1 MNKLS
6 LLLPAL
12 FMFAGCAPTP
22 TTQQPSV
29 DVVSVTNKL
38 TLTLSGKT
46 LSAQEK
52 NDISGFIARL
62 GTLSNLMVKIENT
75 AQKGASQT
83 EKVRLHLIES
93 GLYPSQISV
102 SNPSVQGKDKDK
114 DKGELTIF
122 VESYRAKVTAC
133 DAGKTPRTT
142 VNAYRTQRNFGCAN
156 ANALAQMVA
165 NPKDLIVGQPLSGT
179 QGQKAVSSIDNYLAP
194 PAQNQQTING
204 SSTTTLGGSL

>member
-12 FMFAGCAPTP
+12 IALAGCAPTP

-52 NDISGFIARL
+52 ADISDFIARR

-75 AQKGASQT
+75 TQKGESQS
-83 EKVRLHLIES
+83 EKVRLRLIES

-102 SNPSVQGKDKDK
+102 SDTAAQGKGDI
-114 DKGELTIF
+114 TIF

-142 VNAYRTQRNFGCAN
+142 LNAYRTQRNFGCAN
-156 ANALAQMVA
+156 ANALAKMVA
-165 NPKDLIVGQPLSGT
+165 NPKDLIVGQPIDSA
-179 QGQKAVSSIDNYLAP
+179 QGQKAVSSIDNYFAP
-194 PAQNQQTING
+194 PAQNQQTNSG
-204 SSTTTLGGSL
+204 SSNTTLGGSQ

>member
-12 FMFAGCAPTP
+12 IALAGCAPTP

-52 NDISGFIARL
+52 ADISDFIARR

-75 AQKGASQT
+75 TQKGESQS
-83 EKVRLHLIES
+83 EKVRLRLIES

-102 SNPSVQGKDKDK
+102 SDTAAQGKGDI
-114 DKGELTIF
+114 TIF

-142 VNAYRTQRNFGCAN
+142 LNAYRTQRNFGCAN

-165 NPKDLIVGQPLSGT
+165 NPKDLIVGQPSDSA
-179 QGQKAVSSIDNYLAP
+179 QGQKAVSSIDNYFAP
-194 PAQNQQTING
+194 PAQNQQTNSG
-204 SSTTTLGGSL
+204 SSNTTLGGSQ

>member
-12 FMFAGCAPTP
+12 IALAGCAPTP

-52 NDISGFIARL
+52 ADISDFIARR

-75 AQKGASQT
+75 TQKGESQS

-102 SNPSVQGKDKDK
+102 SDTAAQGKGDI
-114 DKGELTIF
+114 TIF

-142 VNAYRTQRNFGCAN
+142 LNAYRTQRNFGCAN

-165 NPKDLIVGQPLSGT
+165 NPKDLIVGQPIDSA
-179 QGQKAVSSIDNYLAP
+179 QGQKAVSSIDNYFAP
-194 PAQNQQTING
+194 PAQNQQTNSG
-204 SSTTTLGGSL
+204 SSNTTLGGSQ

>member
-1 MNKLS
+1 MRAN
-6 LLLPAL
+6 AYN
-12 FMFAGCAPTP
+12 P
-22 TTQQPSV
+22 TTFCGCGVRDKQADFNTV
-29 DVVSVTNKL
+29 
-38 TLTLSGKT
+38 GKT

-52 NDISGFIARL
+52 ADISDFIARR

-75 AQKGASQT
+75 TQKGESQS

-102 SNPSVQGKDKDK
+102 SDTAAQGKGDI
-114 DKGELTIF
+114 TIF

-142 VNAYRTQRNFGCAN
+142 LNAYRTQRNFGCAN

-165 NPKDLIVGQPLSGT
+165 NPKDLIVGQPIDSA
-179 QGQKAVSSIDNYLAP
+179 QGQKAVSSIDNYFAP
-194 PAQNQQTING
+194 PAQNQQTNSG
-204 SSTTTLGGSL
+204 SSNTTLGGSQ

>member
-102 SNPSVQGKDKDK
+102 SNTAAQGKGDI
-114 DKGELTIF
+114 TIF

-142 VNAYRTQRNFGCAN
+142 LNAYRTQRNFGCAN

-165 NPKDLIVGQPLSGT
+165 NPKDLIVGQPIDSA
-179 QGQKAVSSIDNYLAP
+179 QGQKAVSSIDNYFAP
-194 PAQNQQTING
+194 PAQNQQTNSG
-204 SSTTTLGGSL
+204 SSNTTLGGSQ

>member
-1 MNKLS
+1 MNKLA

-12 FMFAGCAPTP
+12 IALAGCAPTP
-22 TTQQPSV
+22 ITQQPSV

-38 TLTLSGKT
+38 TLTLSGKA

-52 NDISGFIARL
+52 ADISDFIARR

-75 AQKGASQT
+75 TQKGEGQS
-83 EKVRLHLIES
+83 EKVRLCLIES

-102 SNPSVQGKDKDK
+102 SDTAAQGKGDI
-114 DKGELTIF
+114 TILA
-122 VESYRAKVTAC
+122 ESYRAKVTAC

-142 VNAYRTQRNFGCAN
+142 LNAYRTQRNFGCAN

-165 NPKDLIVGQPLSGT
+165 NPKDLIVGQPIDSA
-179 QGQKAVSSIDNYLAP
+179 QGQKAVSSIDNYFAP
-194 PAQNQQTING
+194 PAQTQQTNSG
-204 SSTTTLGGSL
+204 SSNTTLGGSQ

>member
-12 FMFAGCAPTP
+12 IALAGCAPTP

-52 NDISGFIARL
+52 DDISDFIARR

-75 AQKGASQT
+75 TQKGESQS
-83 EKVRLHLIES
+83 EKVRLRLIES

-102 SNPSVQGKDKDK
+102 SDTAAQGKGDI
-114 DKGELTIF
+114 TIF

-142 VNAYRTQRNFGCAN
+142 LNAYRTQRNFGCAN

-165 NPKDLIVGQPLSGT
+165 NPKDLIVGQPIDSA
-179 QGQKAVSSIDNYLAP
+179 QGQKAVSSIDNYFAP
-194 PAQNQQTING
+194 PAQNQQTNSG
-204 SSTTTLGGSL
+204 SSNTTLGGSQ

>member
-29 DVVSVTNKL
+29 DVVSITNKFS
-38 TLTLSGKT
+38 LTLSGKA
-46 LSAQEK
+46 LSDQEK
-52 NDISGFIARL
+52 ADISDFMSRRGA
-62 GTLSNLMVKIENT
+62 LSNLMVKIT
-75 AQKGASQT
+75 KTTPKGESQI

-93 GLYPSQISV
+93 GLYPSQIWV
-102 SNPSVQGKDKDK
+102 ADEATEGKGDI
-114 DKGELTIF
+114 TIL
-122 VESYRAKVTAC
+122 VESYSAKVTAC

-165 NPKDLIVGQPLSGT
+165 NPKDLIVGQPISGT
-179 QGQKAVSSIDNYLAP
+179 QGQKAVSSIDNY
-194 PAQNQQTING
+194 
-204 SSTTTLGGSL
+204 

>member
-12 FMFAGCAPTP
+12 IALAGCAPTP

-52 NDISGFIARL
+52 DDISDFIARR

-75 AQKGASQT
+75 TQKGENQS
-83 EKVRLHLIES
+83 EKVRLHLIEL

-102 SNPSVQGKDKDK
+102 SNPSAQGQGD
-114 DKGELTIF
+114 LTIF

-142 VNAYRTQRNFGCAN
+142 LNAYRTQRNFGCAN

-165 NPKDLIVGQPLSGT
+165 NPKDLIVGQPIDSA
-179 QGQKAVSSIDNYLAP
+179 QGQKAVSSIDNYFAP
-194 PAQNQQTING
+194 PAQNQQTNSG
-204 SSTTTLGGSL
+204 SSNTTLGGSQ

>member
-12 FMFAGCAPTP
+12 FALAGCAPTP

-52 NDISGFIARL
+52 ADISDFIARR

-75 AQKGASQT
+75 TQKGESQS

-102 SNPSVQGKDKDK
+102 SDTAAQGKGDI
-114 DKGELTIF
+114 TIF

-142 VNAYRTQRNFGCAN
+142 LNAYRTQRNFGCAN

-165 NPKDLIVGQPLSGT
+165 NPKDLIVGQPIDSA
-179 QGQKAVSSIDNYLAP
+179 QGQKAVSSINNYFAP
-194 PAQNQQTING
+194 PAQNQQTNSG
-204 SSTTTLGGSL
+204 SSNTTLGGSQ

>member
-29 DVVSVTNKL
+29 DVVSVTNKFS
-38 TLTLSGKT
+38 LTLSGKA
-46 LSAQEK
+46 LSDQEK
-52 NDISGFIARL
+52 ADISDFISRRGA
-62 GTLSNLMVKIENT
+62 LSNLMVKIT
-75 AQKGASQT
+75 KTTPKGESQI

-93 GLYPSQISV
+93 GLYPSQIWV
-102 SNPSVQGKDKDK
+102 ADEATEGKGDI
-114 DKGELTIF
+114 TIL

-165 NPKDLIVGQPLSGT
+165 NPKDLIVGQPISGT

-204 SSTTTLGGSL
+204 SSTNTLGGSL

>member
-12 FMFAGCAPTP
+12 IALAGCAPTP

-38 TLTLSGKT
+38 TLTLSGKM

-52 NDISGFIARL
+52 DDISDFIARR

-75 AQKGASQT
+75 TQKGESQS
-83 EKVRLHLIES
+83 EKVRLRLIES

-102 SNPSVQGKDKDK
+102 SDTAAQGKGDI
-114 DKGELTIF
+114 TIF

-142 VNAYRTQRNFGCAN
+142 LNAYRTQRNFGCAN

-165 NPKDLIVGQPLSGT
+165 NPKDLIVGQPIDSA
-179 QGQKAVSSIDNYLAP
+179 QGQKAVSSIDNYFAP
-194 PAQNQQTING
+194 PAQNQQTNSG
-204 SSTTTLGGSL
+204 SSNTTLGGSQ

>member
-1 MNKLS
+1 MNKLA

-12 FMFAGCAPTP
+12 IALAGCAPSP

-38 TLTLSGKT
+38 TLTLSGKA

-52 NDISGFIARL
+52 ADISDFIARR

-75 AQKGASQT
+75 TQKGESQS
-83 EKVRLHLIES
+83 EKVRLRLIES

-102 SNPSVQGKDKDK
+102 SDTAAQGKGDI
-114 DKGELTIF
+114 TIF

-142 VNAYRTQRNFGCAN
+142 LNAYRTQRNFGCAN

-165 NPKDLIVGQPLSGT
+165 NPKDLIVGQPIDSA
-179 QGQKAVSSIDNYLAP
+179 QGQKAVSSIDNYFAP
-194 PAQNQQTING
+194 PAQNQQTNSG
-204 SSTTTLGGSL
+204 SSNTTLGGSQ

>member
-12 FMFAGCAPTP
+12 IALAGCAPTP

-38 TLTLSGKT
+38 TLTLSGKK
-46 LSAQEK
+46 LSTQEK
-52 NDISGFIARL
+52 DDISNFIARL

-75 AQKGASQT
+75 TQKGESQS

-102 SNPSVQGKDKDK
+102 SNPSVQGKGD
-114 DKGELTIF
+114 LTIF

-142 VNAYRTQRNFGCAN
+142 LNAYRTQRNFGCAN

-165 NPKDLIVGQPLSGT
+165 NPKDLIVGQPIDSA
-179 QGQKAVSSIDNYLAP
+179 QGQKAVSSIDNYFVP
-194 PAQNQQTING
+194 PAQNQQTNSG
-204 SSTTTLGGSL
+204 SSNTTLGGSQ

>member
-12 FMFAGCAPTP
+12 IALAGCAPTP

-52 NDISGFIARL
+52 DDISDFIARL

-75 AQKGASQT
+75 TQKGEIQS

-102 SNPSVQGKDKDK
+102 SNPSVQGQ
-114 DKGELTIF
+114 GGLTIF

-142 VNAYRTQRNFGCAN
+142 LNAYRTQRNFGCAN

-165 NPKDLIVGQPLSGT
+165 NPKDLIVGQSIDSA
-179 QGQKAVSSIDNYLAP
+179 QGQKAVSSIDNYFAP
-194 PAQNQQTING
+194 PAQNQQTNSG
-204 SSTTTLGGSL
+204 SSNTTLGGSQ

>member
-29 DVVSVTNKL
+29 DVVSVTNKFS
-38 TLTLSGKT
+38 LTLSGKA
-46 LSAQEK
+46 LSDQEK
-52 NDISGFIARL
+52 ADISDFISRRGA
-62 GTLSNLMVKIENT
+62 LSNLMVKIT
-75 AQKGASQT
+75 KTTPKGESQI

-93 GLYPSQISV
+93 GLYPSQIWV
-102 SNPSVQGKDKDK
+102 ADEATEGKGDI
-114 DKGELTIF
+114 TIL
-122 VESYRAKVTAC
+122 VESYRAKITAC

-165 NPKDLIVGQPLSGT
+165 NPKDLIVGQPMSGT

-194 PAQNQQTING
+194 PPQNQQTING
-204 SSTTTLGGSL
+204 SSTNTLGGSL

>member
-12 FMFAGCAPTP
+12 IALAGCAPTP

-52 NDISGFIARL
+52 ADISDFIARR

-75 AQKGASQT
+75 TQKGESQS
-83 EKVRLHLIES
+83 EKVRLRLIES

-102 SNPSVQGKDKDK
+102 SDTAAQGKGDF
-114 DKGELTIF
+114 TIF

-142 VNAYRTQRNFGCAN
+142 LNAYRTQRNFGCAN

-165 NPKDLIVGQPLSGT
+165 NPKDLIVGQPIDSA
-179 QGQKAVSSIDNYLAP
+179 QGQKAVSSIDNYFAP
-194 PAQNQQTING
+194 PAQNQQTNSG
-204 SSTTTLGGSL
+204 SSNTTLGGSQ

>member
-29 DVVSVTNKL
+29 DVVSVTNKFS
-38 TLTLSGKT
+38 LTLSGKA
-46 LSAQEK
+46 LSDQEK
-52 NDISGFIARL
+52 ADISDFMSRRGAL
-62 GTLSNLMVKIENT
+62 NNLMVKIT
-75 AQKGASQT
+75 KTTLKGESQI

-93 GLYPSQISV
+93 GLYPSQIWV
-102 SNPSVQGKDKDK
+102 ADEATEGKGDI
-114 DKGELTIF
+114 TIL

-165 NPKDLIVGQPLSGT
+165 NPKDLIVGQPMSGT

-194 PAQNQQTING
+194 PPQNQQTING
-204 SSTTTLGGSL
+204 SSTNTLGGSL

>member
-12 FMFAGCAPTP
+12 IALAGCAPTP

-52 NDISGFIARL
+52 DDISDFIARL

-75 AQKGASQT
+75 TQKGESQS
-83 EKVRLHLIES
+83 EKVRLRLIES

-102 SNPSVQGKDKDK
+102 SDTAAQGKGDI
-114 DKGELTIF
+114 TIF

-142 VNAYRTQRNFGCAN
+142 LNAYRTQRNFGCAN

-165 NPKDLIVGQPLSGT
+165 NPKDLIVGQPIDSA
-179 QGQKAVSSIDNYLAP
+179 QGQKAVSSIDNYFAP
-194 PAQNQQTING
+194 PAQNQQTNSG
-204 SSTTTLGGSL
+204 SSNTTLGGSQ

>member
-12 FMFAGCAPTP
+12 IALAGCAPTP

-46 LSAQEK
+46 LSDQEK
-52 NDISGFIARL
+52 DDISDFIARR

-75 AQKGASQT
+75 TQKGEGQS
-83 EKVRLHLIES
+83 EKVRLRLIES

-102 SNPSVQGKDKDK
+102 SDTAAQGKGDI
-114 DKGELTIF
+114 TILA
-122 VESYRAKVTAC
+122 ESYRAKVTAC

-142 VNAYRTQRNFGCAN
+142 LNAYRTQRNFGCAN

-165 NPKDLIVGQPLSGT
+165 NPKDLIVGQPIDSA
-179 QGQKAVSSIDNYLAP
+179 QGQKAVSSIDNYFAP
-194 PAQNQQTING
+194 PAQNQQTNSG
-204 SSTTTLGGSL
+204 SSNTTLGGSQ

>member
-12 FMFAGCAPTP
+12 FALAGCAPTP

-52 NDISGFIARL
+52 DDISDFIARR

-75 AQKGASQT
+75 TQKGESQS

-102 SNPSVQGKDKDK
+102 SDTAAQGKGDI
-114 DKGELTIF
+114 TIF
-122 VESYRAKVTAC
+122 VESYRAKVTVC

-142 VNAYRTQRNFGCAN
+142 LNAYRTQRNFGCAN

-165 NPKDLIVGQPLSGT
+165 NPKDLIVGQPIDSA
-179 QGQKAVSSIDNYLAP
+179 QGQKAVSSIDNYFAP
-194 PAQNQQTING
+194 PAQNQQTNSG
-204 SSTTTLGGSL
+204 SSNTTLGGSQ

>member
-12 FMFAGCAPTP
+12 IALAGCAPTP

-52 NDISGFIARL
+52 ADISDFIARR

-75 AQKGASQT
+75 TQKGESQS
-83 EKVRLHLIES
+83 EKVRLRLIES

-102 SNPSVQGKDKDK
+102 SDTAAQGKGDI
-114 DKGELTIF
+114 TIF

-142 VNAYRTQRNFGCAN
+142 LNAYRTQRNFGCAN

-165 NPKDLIVGQPLSGT
+165 NPKDLIVGQPIDSA
-179 QGQKAVSSIDNYLAP
+179 QGQKAVSSINNYFAP
-194 PAQNQQTING
+194 PAQNQQTNSG
-204 SSTTTLGGSL
+204 SSNTTLGGSQ

>member
-12 FMFAGCAPTP
+12 FALAGCAPTP

-52 NDISGFIARL
+52 ADISDFIARR

-75 AQKGASQT
+75 TQKGESQS

-102 SNPSVQGKDKDK
+102 SDTAAQGKGDI
-114 DKGELTIF
+114 TIF

-142 VNAYRTQRNFGCAN
+142 LNAYRTQRNFGCAN

-165 NPKDLIVGQPLSGT
+165 NPKDLIVGQPIDSA
-179 QGQKAVSSIDNYLAP
+179 QGQKAVSSIDNYFAP
-194 PAQNQQTING
+194 PAQNQQTNSG
-204 SSTTTLGGSL
+204 SSNTTLGGSQ

>member
-12 FMFAGCAPTP
+12 FALAGCAPTP

-52 NDISGFIARL
+52 ADISDFIARR
-62 GTLSNLMVKIENT
+62 GTLSNLMVKIENPT
-75 AQKGASQT
+75 QKGESQS
-83 EKVRLHLIES
+83 EKVRLRLIES

-102 SNPSVQGKDKDK
+102 SDTAAQGKGDI
-114 DKGELTIF
+114 TIF

-142 VNAYRTQRNFGCAN
+142 LNAYRTQRNFGCAN

-165 NPKDLIVGQPLSGT
+165 NPKDLIVGQPIDSA
-179 QGQKAVSSIDNYLAP
+179 QGQKAVSSIDNYFAP
-194 PAQNQQTING
+194 PAQNQQTNSG
-204 SSTTTLGGSL
+204 SSNTTLGGSQ

>member
-12 FMFAGCAPTP
+12 IALAGCAPTP

-46 LSAQEK
+46 LSAQEEA
-52 NDISGFIARL
+52 DISDFIARR

-75 AQKGASQT
+75 TQKGESQS
-83 EKVRLHLIES
+83 EKVRLRLIES

-102 SNPSVQGKDKDK
+102 SDTAAQGKGDI
-114 DKGELTIF
+114 TIF

-142 VNAYRTQRNFGCAN
+142 LNAYRTQRNFGCAN
-156 ANALAQMVA
+156 ANALAKMVA
-165 NPKDLIVGQPLSGT
+165 NPKDLIVGQPIDSA
-179 QGQKAVSSIDNYLAP
+179 QGQKAVSSIDNYFAP
-194 PAQNQQTING
+194 PAQNQQTNSG
-204 SSTTTLGGSL
+204 SSNTTLGGSQ

>member
-12 FMFAGCAPTP
+12 FVFAGCAPTP

-29 DVVSVTNKL
+29 DVVSVTNKFSL
-38 TLTLSGKT
+38 TLAGKT

-52 NDISGFIARL
+52 ADISDFIARR
-62 GTLSNLMVKIENT
+62 GSSNNLMVKIEKT
-75 AQKGASQT
+75 TQKGERQL

-93 GLYPSQISV
+93 GLYPSQIWV
-102 SNPSVQGKDKDK
+102 SDESTEGKGDI
-114 DKGELTIF
+114 TIL

-142 VNAYRTQRNFGCAN
+142 LNAYRTQRNFGCAN

-165 NPKDLIVGQPLSGT
+165 NPKDLIVGQPISGA
-179 QGQKAVSSIDNYLAP
+179 QGQKAVSSIDNYFAP
-194 PAQNQQTING
+194 PAQNQQINNG
-204 SSTTTLGGSL
+204 SSTTTQGGTL

>member
-12 FMFAGCAPTP
+12 IALAGCAPTP

-46 LSAQEK
+46 LSAQEEA
-52 NDISGFIARL
+52 DISDFIARR

-75 AQKGASQT
+75 TQKGESQS
-83 EKVRLHLIES
+83 EKVRLHLIGS

-102 SNPSVQGKDKDK
+102 SNPSVQGKGD
-114 DKGELTIF
+114 LTIF

-142 VNAYRTQRNFGCAN
+142 LNAYRTQRNFGCAN

-165 NPKDLIVGQPLSGT
+165 NPKDLIVGQPIDSA
-179 QGQKAVSSIDNYLAP
+179 QGQKAVSSIDNYFAP
-194 PAQNQQTING
+194 PAQNQQTN
-204 SSTTTLGGSL
+204 SSSSNTTLGGSQ

>member
-12 FMFAGCAPTP
+12 IALAGCAPTP

-46 LSAQEK
+46 LSDQEK
-52 NDISGFIARL
+52 DYIYDFIARR

-75 AQKGASQT
+75 TQKGEDQG
-83 EKVRLHLIES
+83 EKVRLRLIES

-102 SNPSVQGKDKDK
+102 SDTAAQGKGDI
-114 DKGELTIF
+114 TILA
-122 VESYRAKVTAC
+122 ESYRAKVTAC

-142 VNAYRTQRNFGCAN
+142 LNAYRTQRNFGCAN

-165 NPKDLIVGQPLSGT
+165 NPKDLIVGQPIDSA
-179 QGQKAVSSIDNYLAP
+179 QGQKAVSSIDNYFAP
-194 PAQNQQTING
+194 PAQNQQTNSG
-204 SSTTTLGGSL
+204 SSNTTLGGSQ

>member
-12 FMFAGCAPTP
+12 FVFAGCAPTLTP
-22 TTQQPSV
+22 QQPSV

-52 NDISGFIARL
+52 EDISDFVARR
-62 GTLSNLMVKIENT
+62 GTSSSLMVKIEQT
-75 AQKGASQT
+75 TPKGESQL

-93 GLYPSQISV
+93 GLYPSQIWV
-102 SNPSVQGKDKDK
+102 SDEVTEGKGDI
-114 DKGELTIF
+114 TIL
-122 VESYRAKVTAC
+122 VESYRAKVPEC

-142 VNAYRTQRNFGCAN
+142 LNAYRTQRNFGCAN
-156 ANALAQMVA
+156 ASALAQMVA
-165 NPKDLIVGQPLSGT
+165 NPKDLIVGQPIDSA
-179 QGQKAVSSIDNYLAP
+179 QGQKAVSSIDNYFAP
-194 PAQNQQTING
+194 PAQNQQTNSG
-204 SSTTTLGGSL
+204 PSNTTLGGSQ

>member
-12 FMFAGCAPTP
+12 FALAGCAPTP

-52 NDISGFIARL
+52 ADISDFIARR

-75 AQKGASQT
+75 TQKGESQS
-83 EKVRLHLIES
+83 EKVRLRLIES

-102 SNPSVQGKDKDK
+102 SDTAAQGKGDI
-114 DKGELTIF
+114 TIF
-122 VESYRAKVTAC
+122 VESYRAKVTVC

-142 VNAYRTQRNFGCAN
+142 LNAYRTQRNFGCAN

-165 NPKDLIVGQPLSGT
+165 NPKDLIVGQPIDSA
-179 QGQKAVSSIDNYLAP
+179 QGQKAVSSIDNYFAP
-194 PAQNQQTING
+194 PAQNQQTNSG
-204 SSTTTLGGSL
+204 SSNTTLGGSQ